1 MFVLSQILASLV
13 IAKDVTASDGAR
25 ISVKALVYRMLFVP
39 LGSPINASLYYAFA
53 WVLCFYLLAYV
64 MYRKGWFLKV

>member
-1 MFVLSQILASLV
+1 
-13 IAKDVTASDGAR
+13 
-25 ISVKALVYRMLFVP
+25 MLFVP